1 MTWTTSPR
9 ATSGSW
15 LVTPALGVRACVRRL
30 ICSPARITA
39 AARPSAKP
47 TIPAG
52 DEFPRRR
59 WPSSS
64 FKRTSRRALRPV
76 HLSTAS
82 LCLSHLYA
90 DAVPRRRAAA
100 ARGRKRTR
108 SEVCLSVCP
117 SSARKQYGFFTVT
130 RIAFLHSSRLF
141 DAVVPAFCIMFGLFV
156 IKIFHCVNISYFP
169 IIFGIISFIGNHLVT
184 L

>member
-1 MTWTTSPR
+1 M
-9 ATSGSW
+9 
-15 LVTPALGVRACVRRL
+15 RACGDSFVR
-30 ICSPARITA
+30 PRITA

-117 SSARKQYGFFTVT
+117 SSARKQYGFFNVT